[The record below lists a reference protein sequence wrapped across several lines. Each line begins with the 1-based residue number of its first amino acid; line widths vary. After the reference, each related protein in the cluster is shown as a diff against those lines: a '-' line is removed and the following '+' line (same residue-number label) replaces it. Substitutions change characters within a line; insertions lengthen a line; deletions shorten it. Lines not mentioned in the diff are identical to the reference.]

1 MLRKSLNKP
10 VKTMFIK
17 KHIANSKSNSPTL
30 ASPISKLTQ
39 IGKIPNLCYVNK
51 ITEKH
56 TSNNKSSVSPPNS
69 NSLSNSRSTYQRK
82 RIKNQSEN
90 QKKYIKEIR
99 KRKMIKNIKVK
110 NFKQLIKKI
119 ALNISIKLYLKLR

>member
-56 TSNNKSSVSPPNS
+56 ID
-69 NSLSNSRSTYQRK
+69 SR
-82 RIKNQSEN
+82 RITAV
-90 QKKYIKEIR
+90 I
-99 KRKMIKNIKVK
+99 
-110 NFKQLIKKI
+110 
-119 ALNISIKLYLKLR
+119 